1 LSDSK
6 EINHMPSTW
15 SFRATAALVVAADLC
30 LAGCLQAPP
39 APGVSFALD
48 ATDTLPAGFV
58 ADGAST
64 ETGAEAAAEDVAA
77 EPLAEAEAPLFE
89 TTELFGDEPVY
100 VLAAQPAAATV
111 NGLGVYTRL
120 RVMVTLDAVSFAKDP
135 LGAPLKDVARVVVGV
150 KGADYVL
157 TQTKLSTTFT
167 SGGRYVEVGAPVPNG
182 DLVVAAQA
190 IAKNGKVLATKT
202 LTLPAKNRKAYVPL
216 SLALKYPPLPKPPA
230 PKPTPKPAALCTP

>member
-1 LSDSK
+1 
-6 EINHMPSTW
+6 MPSTW

-30 LAGCLQAPP
+30 LAGCLQTPP
-39 APGVSFALD
+39 APGVGFALD
-48 ATDTLPAGFV
+48 ATDTLPARLA
-58 ADGAST
+58 ADGPST
-64 ETGAEAAAEDVAA
+64 ATAAEDVTA
-77 EPLAEAEAPLFE
+77 EPDAEAETPLFE

-100 VLAAQPAAATV
+100 ILAAQPAAGAT
-111 NGLGVYTRL
+111 NGLGIYTRL

-150 KGADYVL
+150 KGAEYVL
-157 TQTKLSTTFT
+157 TQTKLSSAFG

-190 IAKNGKVLATKT
+190 IAKNGKVLAAKT
-202 LTLPAKNRKAYVPL
+202 LTLPAKNRKAYVPI

-230 PKPTPKPAALCTP
+230 PRPTPKPAALCTP

>member
-1 LSDSK
+1 MSTLSRR
-6 EINHMPSTW
+6 
-15 SFRATAALVVAADLC
+15 SFRATAALTVAADLF
-30 LAGCLQAPP
+30 LAGCMQAPGAP
-39 APGVSFALD
+39 AASFALD
-48 ATDTLPAGFV
+48 ATQVAPAGAAALAPEALPAEPPEPP
-58 ADGAST
+58 ADPG
-64 ETGAEAAAEDVAA
+64 
-77 EPLAEAEAPLFE
+77 LEAEAPLFE

-100 VLAAQPAAATV
+100 VLAAQPAAGAA
-111 NGLGVYTRL
+111 NGLGVYTRM

-190 IAKNGKVLATKT
+190 IAKNGKVLAAKT
-202 LTLPAKNRKAYVPL
+202 LTLPGKDRKAYVPIT
-216 SLALKYPPLPKPPA
+216 LALKYPPLPKPPA
-230 PKPTPKPAALCTP
+230 PRPTPKPAALCTP